1 MVPKR
6 LVKNKTNES
15 MKRELLN
22 PLQENDEVEEQGI
35 NETTNNAN
43 NS

>member
-22 PLQENDEVEEQGI
+22 PLQENDEVEEQVI